1 MTDHSAKAVY
11 AAMSDDA
18 KKGPLARPLFVARV
32 IAILAAV
39 GGAIPTGMN
48 VYQSWKH
55 GIPYSQVSHRIGQYD
70 LWVKNFECK
79 IDYKAISTAQ
89 GTKVDVGACPKSG
102 DIAIKLTAS
111 NGKAAYEWIAAEQ
124 LQKSTLAAAST
135 LMSLLI
141 SPAVAEELPAKT
153 GAPAPLTPQIS
164 KPVQLSQ
171 SSIQVVCQSMQAKA
185 QIIRIVNEGGKCFR
199 EHFSPFVG
207 KVDKREEVPC
217 NTACPAPAK
226 A

>member
-1 MTDHSAKAVY
+1 MTDHPAKAVY
-11 AAMSDDA
+11 SAMSEDA
-18 KKGPLARPLFVARV
+18 KKGPLARPLLIARI
-32 IAILAAV
+32 IAISAAI

-55 GIPYSQVSHRIGQYD
+55 DIPYTQVSHRLGQYD

-124 LQKSTLAAAST
+124 LQKSTMAAAS
-135 LMSLLI
+135 SLLSLI
-141 SPAVAEELPAKT
+141 ITPAVAEELPPKT
-153 GAPAPLTPQIS
+153 GAAPAASPARNLQF
-164 KPVQLSQ
+164 SQ
-171 SSIQVVCQSMQAKA
+171 SSIQVVCQSMQPKA

-199 EHFSPFVG
+199 ESFSPFVG

-226 A
+226 V

>member
-1 MTDHSAKAVY
+1 MTDHPAKAVY
-11 AAMSDDA
+11 SAMSEDA
-18 KKGPLARPLFVARV
+18 KKGPLARPLLIARI
-32 IAILAAV
+32 IAISAAI

-55 GIPYSQVSHRIGQYD
+55 DIPYTQVSHRLGQYD

-124 LQKSTLAAAST
+124 LQKSTMAAAS
-135 LMSLLI
+135 SLLSLI
-141 SPAVAEELPAKT
+141 ITPAVAEELPPKA
-153 GAPAPLTPQIS
+153 GAAPAASPARNLQF
-164 KPVQLSQ
+164 SQ
-171 SSIQVVCQSMQAKA
+171 SSIQVVCQSMQSKA

-199 EHFSPFVG
+199 ESFSPFVG

-226 A
+226 V